1 MICVEVLRSSSIW
14 LGLCIGV
21 SLRGWGWKYGSVFV
35 DGIFPSIYQQK
46 KEKKGTNPFK
56 KKKKQRGVLK

>member
-21 SLRGWGWKYGSVFV
+21 SLRGRGWKYGSIFV
-35 DGIFPSIYQQK
+35 DGIFPSIYQNIYIYIYISST
-46 KEKKGTNPFK
+46 ESHCNTE
-56 KKKKQRGVLK
+56 